1 MIGKTSAGTSAKEEK
16 TVTAGTAQKVVI
28 PSNGKLL
35 SKVTINPTPSQAK
48 TATPTAAQQT
58 IKPDSGKLLS
68 QVLVNAVPDSEKKG
82 LYVWKK
88 YQYTPAETVTN
99 PSFTYNITKYS
110 ETVTIS
116 NENFDLTKVGENWI
130 EFFNGFG
137 NSSGNLEVKYG
148 KLYHG
153 NKIITAFDPVA
164 KTFTVSDTW
173 NSNSSSVYSYEGT
186 KTLQKEQRVFLDYV
200 VSDDETAYPDGGTQ
214 GGYWYEKVVEGVPLT
229 GILGMQKIAVD
240 YFTPTADTYLSGIT
254 LTHSLG
260 AVPTTVFIMP
270 VAKSYTLPADYNSYY
285 ILFHAFNAAKFISG
299 ATQWAMVRE
308 AIVGAS
314 LKCSMITSAQH
325 SPEIV
330 TSTQFKADTNS
341 GTGGSYLKAGVEYA
355 IITAA

>member
-1 MIGKTSAGTSAKEEK
+1 MGEA
-16 TVTAGTAQKVVI
+16 
-28 PSNGKLL
+28 LL
-35 SKVTINPTPSQAK
+35 SRRGGGGA
-48 TATPTAAQQT
+48 
-58 IKPDSGKLLS
+58 
-68 QVLVNAVPDSEKKG
+68 KG
-82 LYVWKK
+82 LYAWRKSTK
-88 YQYTPAETVTN
+88 QATVTFVQTSYN
-99 PSFTYNITKYS
+99 PITLTASSSDIDLGTVDASWFVGIKCNYSWATATYAFEFMENGVFVIWTADGASHLYDGTYSYNQATKTITTNIKPSGSFGI
-110 ETVTIS
+110 
-116 NENFDLTKVGENWI
+116 
-130 EFFNGFG
+130 
-137 NSSGNLEVKYG
+137 NSS
-148 KLYHG
+148 
-153 NKIITAFDPVA
+153 A
-164 KTFTVSDTW
+164 
-173 NSNSSSVYSYEGT
+173 T
-186 KTLQKEQRVFLDYV
+186 KQGSFLDFV
-200 VSDDETAYPDGGTQ
+200 VSDKSNAYPDSGTQ

>member
-16 TVTAGTAQKVVI
+16 TVTAGTAQKVVT

-110 ETVTIS
+110 ETVNIS

-137 NSSGNLEVKYG
+137 NSSGNLEVKNG

-153 NKIITAFDPVA
+153 NRIITAFDPVA

-186 KTLQKEQRVFLDYV
+186 KTFSEEQRVFLNYV
-200 VSDDETAYPDGGTQ
+200 VSDAETAYPDNGLQ
-214 GGYWYEKVVEGVPLT
+214 NGYWYEKVVEGKA
-229 GILGMQKIAVD
+229 GVD
-240 YFTPTADTYLSGIT
+240 IVFFTPTEDVLTATVAHTLGKMPSNVAVCRVKGNSSDYSANHVLCAADTAVSAYNNNKYYGAAYSYSSASGIT
-254 LTHSLG
+254 SNELSFTENLIAYAS
-260 AVPTTVFIMP
+260 
-270 VAKSYTLPADYNSYY
+270 KYY
-285 ILFHAFNAAKFISG
+285 RL
-299 ATQWAMVRE
+299 E
-308 AIVGAS
+308 
-314 LKCSMITSAQH
+314 
-325 SPEIV
+325 
-330 TSTQFKADTNS
+330 
-341 GTGGSYLKAGVEYA
+341 AGVTYA
-355 IITAA
+355 FIAIG

>member
-16 TVTAGTAQKVVI
+16 TVTAGTAQKVVT

-48 TATPTAAQQT
+48 TATPTVAQQT

-137 NSSGNLEVKYG
+137 NSSGNLEVKNG
-148 KLYHG
+148 KLYYG
-153 NKIITAFDPVA
+153 NRIFSAFDPVA

-173 NSNSSSVYSYEGT
+173 NSSSSSAFSYEGT
-186 KTLQKEQRVFLDYV
+186 KTFSSEQRVFLDYV
-200 VSDDETAYPDGGTQ
+200 VSDAETAYPDNGLQ
-214 GGYWYEKVVEGVPLT
+214 NGYWYEKVVEEIKGCSITFITPSSWNKETTVQHT
-229 GILGMQKIAVD
+229 LGKIPSAVAVCRVKGSSD
-240 YFTPTADTYLSGIT
+240 DFSHQNVLCAANTCTQGYNGTNFY
-254 LTHSLG
+254 G
-260 AVPTTVFIMP
+260 AVY
-270 VAKSYTLPADYNSYY
+270 SYSTASN
-285 ILFHAFNAAKFISG
+285 AFENWFTCTDS
-299 ATQWAMVRE
+299 E
-308 AIVGAS
+308 
-314 LKCSMITSAQH
+314 ITM
-325 SPEIV
+325 
-330 TSTQFKADTNS
+330 N
-341 GTGGSYLKAGVEYA
+341 GGSAYLEVGVTYA
-355 IITAA
+355 FIALG